1 MPSISFHWQKQQ
13 QIALIALPMVLSN
26 LCVPLLGLVDTAVVG
41 HLQQPHYLGGVA
53 LGGSI
58 ISLLYFLLGFL
69 RMSTTGLTAQAYGR
83 NGEAGT
89 IPCLQQG
96 VVMALLLSAL
106 LLILQWPVI
115 QLSMYLSDASAEVLQ
130 QTERYFSVRIWS
142 APATLVNLVL
152 MGWFLGRQNAR
163 APMWLLL
170 FGNAVNIMLDLLFVL
185 VMGWNTAGVA
195 AASVIADY
203 SALALGIYF
212 LQQSAGKDI
221 FRRLR
226 QLKLTLTDTLPL
238 LSLNR
243 DIFLRSLCLQAVFVF
258 IAFQGAAFGDNTL
271 AANAVLLG
279 FLMLVSYALDGLA
292 YAAES
297 LVGKAVGSNDNTD
310 LKLTLTL
317 LSLWCLLLSVVF
329 SLGYAFFGSGLV
341 ALLTSIDSVQQE
353 AARYLPWMLVIPL
366 IASWAFLLDG
376 IFIGATKGP
385 LLRNS
390 MFIALLGFIACF
402 GLLQR
407 YENHALWAA
416 MTVFMALRALT
427 LAYQLWQGKLQLHT
441 NNTKQA

>member
-1 MPSISFHWQKQQ
+1 MPLNSFHWHKQR

-41 HLQQPHYLGGVA
+41 HLPQPHYLGGVA

-83 NGEAGT
+83 GGDAAT
-89 IPCLQQG
+89 VQCLQQG
-96 VVMALLLSAL
+96 IILALALSAL
-106 LLILQWPVI
+106 LLLLQWPVI
-115 QLSMYLSDASAEVLQ
+115 KLSVYFSDASSAVLQ
-130 QTERYFSVRIWS
+130 QAERYFSVRIWG

-170 FGNAVNIMLDLLFVL
+170 FGNAVNIALDLLFVL
-185 VMGWNTAGVA
+185 VFGWYTAGVA

-203 SALALGIYF
+203 ATLILALY
-212 LQQSAGKDI
+212 LLWQSAGADI
-221 FRRLR
+221 FN
-226 QLKLTLTDTLPL
+226 QLKKLRLTLHDSLPL

-258 IAFQGAAFGDNTL
+258 IAFQGAAFGDSTL
-271 AANAVLLG
+271 AANAVLLS
-279 FLMLVSYALDGLA
+279 FLLLVSYALDGLA

-297 LVGKAVGSNDNTD
+297 LVGNAMGSKKSKD
-310 LKLTLTL
+310 LSITLRL
-317 LSLWCLLLSVVF
+317 LSFWCLLLSVVF
-329 SLGYAFFGSGLV
+329 SLGYATFGTQLI
-341 ALLTSIDSVQQE
+341 ALLTSIDTVQQE
-353 AARYLPWMLVIPL
+353 AARYLPWLMIIPL

-376 IFIGATKGP
+376 IFIGATQGA

-390 MFIALLGFIACF
+390 MFIALLGFASCF
-402 GLLQR
+402 WLLQQF
-407 YENHALWAA
+407 ENHALWAA
-416 MTVFMALRALT
+416 MTLFMALRALT
-427 LAYQLWQGKLQLHT
+427 LAYHLYRGKL
-441 NNTKQA
+441 KQAIYAGKNV

>member
-1 MPSISFHWQKQQ
+1 MLKRSVLWQKQR

-41 HLQQPHYLGGVA
+41 HLPEPHYLGGVA

-83 NGEAGT
+83 GGDAATVPG
-89 IPCLQQG
+89 LQQG
-96 VVMALLLSAL
+96 IVLALLLSAL
-106 LLILQWPVI
+106 LLLLQWPVI
-115 QLSMYLSDASAEVLQ
+115 TLSFYFSDASSAVLQ
-130 QTERYFSVRIWS
+130 QAEHYFSVRIWS
-142 APATLVNLVL
+142 APATLINLVL

-170 FGNAVNIMLDLLFVL
+170 FGNAVNIALDLLFVL
-185 VMGWNTAGVA
+185 VLGWYTAGVA

-203 SALALGIYF
+203 AALALGLY
-212 LQQSAGKDI
+212 LLRQSAGADI
-221 FRRLR
+221 FN
-226 QLKLTLTDTLPL
+226 QLKKLRLNLHDSLPL

-258 IAFQGAAFGDNTL
+258 IAFQGAAFGDDTL

-279 FLMLVSYALDGLA
+279 FLLLVSYALDGLA

-297 LVGKAVGSNDNTD
+297 LVGNAIGSRNSAD
-310 LKLTLTL
+310 LNLTLSL
-317 LSLWCLLLSVVF
+317 LSCWCLLLSVLF
-329 SLGYAFFGSGLV
+329 SLGYATFDTQLV
-341 ALLTSIDSVQQE
+341 ALLTSIDTVQQE
-353 AARYLPWMLVIPL
+353 AARYLPWMIVIPL

-376 IFIGATKGP
+376 IFIGATQGA

-390 MFIALLGFIACF
+390 MFIALLGFAGCF
-402 GLLQR
+402 WLLQQFD
-407 YENHALWAA
+407 NHALWAA
-416 MTVFMALRALT
+416 MTLFMALRTLT
-427 LAYQLWQGKLQLHT
+427 LAYYLYCGKL
-441 NNTKQA
+441 KQAIYAAK

>member
-1 MPSISFHWQKQQ
+1 MLKRSVLWQKQR

-26 LCVPLLGLVDTAVVG
+26 LCVPLLGLIDTAVVG
-41 HLQQPHYLGGVA
+41 HLPEPHYLGGVA

-83 NGEAGT
+83 GGDAATVPG
-89 IPCLQQG
+89 LQQG
-96 VVMALLLSAL
+96 ILLALLLSAL
-106 LLILQWPVI
+106 LLLLQWPVI
-115 QLSMYLSDASAEVLQ
+115 TLSFYFSDASTAVLQ
-130 QTERYFSVRIWS
+130 QTKLYFNVRIWS

-170 FGNAVNIMLDLLFVL
+170 FGNTVNIVLDLVFVL
-185 VMGWNTAGVA
+185 ILGWYTAGVA

-203 SALALGIYF
+203 AALALGLY
-212 LQQSAGKDI
+212 LLRQSAGYDI
-221 FRRLR
+221 FKQLR
-226 QLKLTLTDTLPL
+226 QLKLSLSSALPL

-258 IAFQGAAFGDNTL
+258 IAFQGAAFGDDTL

-297 LVGKAVGSNDNTD
+297 LVGNAIGSRNNAD
-310 LKLTLTL
+310 LNISLSL
-317 LSLWCLLLSVVF
+317 LSCWCLLLSVLF
-329 SLGYAFFGSGLV
+329 SLGYATFDTQLV
-341 ALLTSIDSVQQE
+341 ALLTSIDTVQQE
-353 AARYLPWMLVIPL
+353 AARYLPWMIVIPL

-376 IFIGATKGP
+376 IFIGATQGA

-390 MFIALLGFIACF
+390 MFIALLGFAGCF
-402 GLLQR
+402 WLLQQH
-407 YENHALWAA
+407 ENHALWAA
-416 MTVFMALRALT
+416 MTLFMALRAGT
-427 LAYQLWQGKLQLHT
+427 LAYHLYRGKL
-441 NNTKQA
+441 KQAIYAEK